1 MFRLY
6 NFTLKTDGGEANAEE
21 LSELCLNPK
30 TRKLIQLKWTDVTE
44 KACENVM
51 GEDTAFRKELL
62 GINK

>member
-1 MFRLY
+1 
-6 NFTLKTDGGEANAEE
+6 
-21 LSELCLNPK
+21 LSELCLSPK